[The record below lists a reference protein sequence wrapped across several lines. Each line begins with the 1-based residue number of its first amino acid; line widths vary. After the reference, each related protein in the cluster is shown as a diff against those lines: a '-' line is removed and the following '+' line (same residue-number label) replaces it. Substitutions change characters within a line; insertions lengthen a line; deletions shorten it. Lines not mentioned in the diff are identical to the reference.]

1 MSPAAR
7 KDFARVFFA
16 LWPCEEVR
24 AALAALAREV
34 QAECGGRATRPD
46 TIHLT
51 LFFVGAIER
60 TRIAALQTI
69 ASTVSGAPFE
79 LVIDRLGYF
88 RRARVAWAG
97 AVCPPP
103 LASLVVQLTE
113 KLAAE
118 GIAGEDRPY
127 VPHITLSREAARK
140 PACESIV
147 PVIWRAH
154 EFVLVESVTR
164 AGGVSYEIIE
174 RWALA

>member
-1 MSPAAR
+1 LSPAAP
-7 KDFARVFFA
+7 KELARVFFA
-16 LWPCEEVR
+16 LWPSAEVR
-24 AALAALAREV
+24 DALAALAREV

-60 TRIAALQTI
+60 TRMAALQTI
-69 ASTVSGAPFE
+69 ANTVASAPFE

-103 LASLVVQLTE
+103 LASLVVQLTA

-118 GIAGEDRPY
+118 GIGGEDRPY

-140 PACESIV
+140 PARASID

-154 EFVLVESVTR
+154 DFVLVESMSR
-164 AGGVSYEIIE
+164 AGGSFYEILQ
-174 RWALA
+174 RWSLR